1 MLISRRSI
9 LLTGVTLLTLL
20 QSMSLPAA
28 DFAHEVL
35 PILKVRCGRCHTGGK
50 KEGGL
55 SMNTRAELL
64 AGGENGPVVISGNAA
79 GSRLIKLLSS
89 DDQDVRMPPEGL
101 RVPAGKISILKKWID
116 SGLPWEAGVTLGK
129 SGWEP
134 PLKPRVVKL
143 PKARH
148 GRDHPIDRLLDAD
161 LARHSTAIPQPASDA
176 AFLRRASLDAIGL
189 LPSPAD
195 LQSFVTDS
203 TQDKREQLINR
214 LLADDIAYADHWLTT
229 WNDLLRNDYTGTGF
243 ITKGRTQITTWLYAA
258 LRDNKPYDQFVREL
272 IAPGRESSGK
282 EALSILGCQRA

>member
-1 MLISRRSI
+1 MLISRHSI
-9 LLTGVTLLTLL
+9 LLTVVTLLTLL

-116 SGLPWEAGVTLGK
+116 SGLPWEAGV
-129 SGWEP
+129 
-134 PLKPRVVKL
+134 
-143 PKARH
+143 
-148 GRDHPIDRLLDAD
+148 
-161 LARHSTAIPQPASDA
+161 
-176 AFLRRASLDAIGL
+176 
-189 LPSPAD
+189 
-195 LQSFVTDS
+195 
-203 TQDKREQLINR
+203 
-214 LLADDIAYADHWLTT
+214 
-229 WNDLLRNDYTGTGF
+229 
-243 ITKGRTQITTWLYAA
+243 
-258 LRDNKPYDQFVREL
+258 
-272 IAPGRESSGK
+272 
-282 EALSILGCQRA
+282 